1 MEGSS
6 LSKLQQITESDFLL
20 RLSCVPELGS
30 SGILR
35 IVEKNVL
42 NNISPEEFF
51 SLSEEALKN
60 EYDIKPSAV
69 QHIKQNFSQIEN
81 MANEITKKF
90 EGKPVYIISTNHPLY
105 PTRLH
110 EFCDPLPGM
119 LFLYG
124 NLEVLKSKTFCFLSS
139 RNAPE
144 DVLRKIEVVVE
155 ESVLE
160 PMTLVTG
167 VNTVAYQKGAVVP
180 LRWGAPRILVL
191 DRGFFETFGDDLL
204 NEPFP
209 QARLW
214 RYKFDP
220 LTDLAISRFRPN
232 DGFMNGNAAL
242 RDEMVVG
249 LSDVV
254 KAIHV
259 NPGGNMAKLMHRA
272 NQCNREIVKLF

>member
-6 LSKLQQITESDFLL
+6 LSKLHQITESDFLL
-20 RLSCVPELGS
+20 KLSCVPELGS
-30 SGILR
+30 SGILH
-35 IVEKNVL
+35 IVEKNIL

-51 SLSEEALKN
+51 SLSAETLKN
-60 EYDIKPSAV
+60 EYGIKPNAV
-69 QHIKQNFSQIEN
+69 QHIKQNFTQIDR
-81 MANEITKKF
+81 AADEIKKKF
-90 EGKPVYIISTNHPLY
+90 ENKPVYIVSVSHPLY
-105 PTRLH
+105 PRKIQ
-110 EFCDPLPGM
+110 EFCNPLPGI

-124 NLEVLKSKTFCFLSS
+124 NLEILKNKTFCFLSS
-139 RNAPE
+139 RNASE
-144 DVLRKIEVVVE
+144 AVLRKIEVIVE

-191 DRGFFETFGDDLL
+191 DRGFFETLGDDLM

-220 LTDLAISRFRPN
+220 LTDLVVSRFRPN
-232 DGFMNGNAAL
+232 DGFVNGNAAL
-242 RDEMVVG
+242 RDEIVVG

-272 NQCNREIVKLF
+272 NQCNREVIRLF